1 MSRVLLLVVRS
12 SHKKKMVTGRMRQAA
27 PRQIA
32 LSLARALSLAAPR
45 QIALSRALSCSLAAP
60 RLMGL
65 LRVRAEHLLPIALV
79 MMP

>member
-1 MSRVLLLVVRS
+1 ML
-12 SHKKKMVTGRMRQAA
+12 TGRMR
-27 PRQIA
+27 
-32 LSLARALSLAAPR
+32 LEARR
-45 QIALSRALSCSLAAP
+45 QIALSRARSLSLAAP